1 MQSNVCNIRPVFL
14 FLTAHHF
21 SLAKQQHLH
30 QDVHPQQQT
39 TKSEQITMTEAIYRL
54 QRATVASWHCLA
66 CHTKHCVP
74 AVPART
80 CSEGQPSSPSVYELG
95 LSLPLRADADQDT
108 HCLIDLAAELKSGS
122 LQQVAR

>member
-30 QDVHPQQQT
+30 QDVHAQQQT

-66 CHTKHCVP
+66 LCACC
-74 AVPART
+74 ASQDLLRRT
-80 CSEGQPSSPSVYELG
+80 AQQPL
-95 LSLPLRADADQDT
+95 
-108 HCLIDLAAELKSGS
+108 CL
-122 LQQVAR
+122 

>member
-1 MQSNVCNIRPVFL
+1 MQSSVCNIRPVFL

-54 QRATVASWHCLA
+54 QRATVAPGTAWPVTPSTVCLLCQPGPALKDSPAAPLFMSWAYHFHSMQML
-66 CHTKHCVP
+66 T
-74 AVPART
+74 RT
-80 CSEGQPSSPSVYELG
+80 PT
-95 LSLPLRADADQDT
+95 A
-108 HCLIDLAAELKSGS
+108 
-122 LQQVAR
+122 